1 MAHSSNSTKVAP
13 AEAVKRKLEFG
24 GPRITRSE
32 TESNQASLALK
43 KVKRRRLYFGESEVS
58 VFLQCLGEFTFVLY

>member
-32 TESNQASLALK
+32 TESNQASPTLK

-58 VFLQCLGEFTFVLY
+58 VFLQCLGEFTIVLY